1 MDTETATAIAALV
14 IAVFAMI
21 IALGQVTQQYASSGH
36 QYRLCDSVVFGGEH
50 GLPGQGR
57 RLWSFGQLRF
67 RVVYDVP
74 AFGFPV
80 HQGSLWEAPRVSA
93 GRHGTN
99 IDLNDHYLAR
109 LRSDQYHVG
118 EASWVSFC
126 RKAKDPCADRI
137 VFTMIR
143 GDADRCPGDLPN
155 VPMPVSLRDVIVM
168 AFSFGLDC
176 VEASFVAKTLSMQ
189 GSAGSITTSRHPVL
203 GPLIHFIPQQEY
215 ETTRTCPKNWSRWV
229 ARLEG
234 LVPAA
239 QEILYSYGHRGLRY
253 IEQQDICLQKLRTRF
268 QYGHE
273 HDSHCKPHD
282 KILGE
287 DIQPELQKDNTA
299 LKEDGAF
306 LEYTRD
312 LLEKESRRPDIFSD
326 YQLNLDDNKS
336 DPEKPERSDDVL
348 NRTVSR
354 VGSDLYPQILGPID
368 SRTEPA
374 PYFGRANARKDSS
387 RILGIDWYWMSQM
400 NILEGPWATPWK
412 TQIHAEVCRYAF
424 KVVRNAL
431 LHVDPVASSCTSRV
445 TAAKLKGN
453 YQMGFPFQTFPPY
466 AYGAIH
472 GMSDIGAMPA
482 SETQWIYVVAYG
494 KRLPPLYILYDDV
507 SVESDAPSYFL
518 ELMGFDQW
526 LWRAGE
532 SEAIAKG
539 QGQLLR
545 HTPAFCDHVLSL
557 FSRDFERNYVTGEDT
572 IQCGKTIRE
581 ILRQWSLSDA
591 ERVFLYVALIRT
603 LRVAICIGTGLDTSQ
618 ALEILE
624 KDIRAHMV

>member
-1 MDTETATAIAALV
+1 MDTETATAIAALT
-14 IAVFAMI
+14 IAVFAML

-36 QYRLCDSVVFGGEH
+36 QYRLCDSVVFGGKH

-80 HQGSLWEAPRVSA
+80 HQGPLWEAPRVSA
-93 GRHGTN
+93 GRHGSK

-109 LRSDQYHVG
+109 LSPDQYHVG

-126 RKAKDPCADRI
+126 RKAKDPCMDRI
-137 VFTMIR
+137 VFSMVR
-143 GDADRCPGDLPN
+143 GDADRCPADLPN

-215 ETTRTCPKNWSRWV
+215 DSTRTFPKNWSRWV

-234 LVPAA
+234 RVPAA
-239 QEILYSYGHRGLRY
+239 QEILYSYGPRGLRY
-253 IEQQDICLQKLRTRF
+253 IEQRDMCLQKLRNKI
-268 QYGHE
+268 QYDHE
-273 HDSHCKPHD
+273 C
-282 KILGE
+282 
-287 DIQPELQKDNTA
+287 DIQYKTYDDILDEKFQSESQRHHTLH
-299 LKEDGAF
+299 KEDGAA
-306 LEYTRD
+306 LNYTRD
-312 LLEKESRRPDIFSD
+312 LLEKNRKRSD
-326 YQLNLDDNKS
+326 TRFDDQSSLGDNKS
-336 DPEKPERSDDVL
+336 DPRKPENSNNIL
-348 NRTVSR
+348 NCVVSR
-354 VGSDLYPQILGPID
+354 VASDLYPPILGPVD
-368 SRTEPA
+368 SRSGLA
-374 PYFGRANARKDSS
+374 PPFEGANARKESS
-387 RILGIDWYWMSQM
+387 RIPGIDWYWMSQM

-424 KVVRNAL
+424 KVIRNVL
-431 LHVDPVASSCTSRV
+431 LHVDPVASACTPRV
-445 TAAKLKGN
+445 TAAKLKAF
-453 YQMGFPFQTFPPY
+453 YQPGVPFQTFPPY

-472 GMSDIGAMPA
+472 GMRDTGAKPA
-482 SETQWIYVVAYG
+482 NETQWIFVLAYG
-494 KRLPPLYILYDDV
+494 RKLPPLYILYDDV
-507 SVESDAPSYFL
+507 SVHSDAPCYFL

-532 SEAIAKG
+532 SEAIARG

-545 HTPAFCDHVLSL
+545 HTPAFCDHVLSI
-557 FSRDFERNYVTGEDT
+557 FSRDFERNYTTGEDT
-572 IQCGKTIRE
+572 IQCGKTIRR
-581 ILRQWSLSDA
+581 ILEQWSLSDA

-603 LRVAICIGTGLDTSQ
+603 LRVAICVGTGLDTSE